1 MNGMKSK
8 AERLRLA
15 RKYKDGILIDPKE
28 WTAAD
33 WRDLHLNI
41 ERIKARIRK
50 RHERT
55 K

>member
-1 MNGMKSK
+1 MNGMKAK

-15 RKYKDGILIDPKE
+15 RKYKDGIPIDPKE

-33 WRDLHLNI
+33 WLTLHRGV
-41 ERIKARIRK
+41 ERIKARIRN